1 MAALRLRIDDN
12 ESGGSDDDDG
22 NFVPTERRD
31 PVNPFVN
38 LFGAKNIR
46 KCRTH
51 CGCINK
57 TA

>member
-1 MAALRLRIDDN
+1 MAALRIDDN
-12 ESGGSDDDDG
+12 EGGGSDDDDG